1 MSGLG
6 ETGGQYGLDVNAGPR
21 VQQKDID
28 QYIIYE
34 VNSPS
39 VSASYMATISPV
51 AASPATTS
59 ALVFKSHLPDYPR
72 NLLYQITGVAG
83 GMGGTITAIGVDQF
97 GSAVTE
103 SCGLGTAAGGGSVQG
118 TAIFGSV
125 TSASVKA
132 IGLGGT
138 AIGTTTLGFSTTS
151 GTGGNWFGLPVKI
164 GGTLDL
170 RTITWN
176 TGGTAP
182 ALNAGTNFG
191 TLVNATGLGLPSH
204 AFQGTAGL
212 TVGDL
217 YIVTVKPTFDNTFK
231 GEETNL

>member
-6 ETGGQYGLDVNAGPR
+6 ELGGFEQFTPGYGGQ
-21 VQQKDID
+21 VQQKDLD
-28 QYIIYE
+28 QYIIYD

-39 VSASYMATISPV
+39 VSVSYLGTKSPV
-51 AASPATTS
+51 GAGTYS
-59 ALVFKSHLPDYPR
+59 AIVFKSHIPDYPR

-83 GMGGTITAIGVDQF
+83 GMGGTFNISGQDQF

-103 SCGLGTAAGGGSVQG
+103 TVSFASAAGGGSVQG
-118 TAIFGSV
+118 TQIFGSV
-125 TSASVKA
+125 TAGSVSAV
-132 IGLGGT
+132 GLGAT
-138 AIGTTTLGFSTTS
+138 AIGTATLGFSTVA

-164 GGTLDL
+164 GGTADL

-182 ALNAGTNFG
+182 GLNGGTNFG

-217 YIVTVKPTFDNTFK
+217 YIVTLKPTFDNIGK
-231 GEETNL
+231 GIMSGL